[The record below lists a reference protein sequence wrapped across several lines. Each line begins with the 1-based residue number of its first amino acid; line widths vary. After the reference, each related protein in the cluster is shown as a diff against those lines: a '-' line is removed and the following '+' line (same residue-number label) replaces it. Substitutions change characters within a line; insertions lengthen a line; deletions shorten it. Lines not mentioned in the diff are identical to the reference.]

1 MDERQHHINEAWAR
15 ILQEK
20 RAPRV
25 PAETVDEGAAGK
37 ARPWSEILSS
47 LAAEAGERVTEK
59 PVENRSG
66 ALPWSEVIR
75 QVEAEGRS
83 AR

>member
-25 PAETVDEGAAGK
+25 PAQSAA
-37 ARPWSEILSS
+37 
-47 LAAEAGERVTEK
+47 V
-59 PVENRSG
+59 V
-66 ALPWSEVIR
+66 
-75 QVEAEGRS
+75 
-83 AR
+83 